1 MKKPEVGQI
10 VFSLNINRAARL
22 GKRQVLTPLEVK
34 TVGRK
39 YFTAGKPDHPPHM
52 DTQYFISNGDE
63 KESNAY
69 SKIYESPQAW
79 EDDKEYKEMKSYIQ
93 DIFQGYQRSNLSLED
108 LRDIKK
114 IIQKS

>member
-10 VFSLNINRAARL
+10 VFSLNINRAHE
-22 GKRQVLTPLEVK
+22 GKKQVLTPIEVK

-39 YFTAGKPDHPPHM
+39 YFTAGKPDYSPHM
-52 DTQYFISNGDE
+52 DTQYFISDGSENSGFMPD
-63 KESNAY
+63 SHA
-69 SKIYESPQAW
+69 YESPQAW
-79 EDDKEYKEMKSYIQ
+79 EDDKEHKSLFCYVL
-93 DIFQGYQRSNLSLED
+93 DVFQGYQRSNLSLED